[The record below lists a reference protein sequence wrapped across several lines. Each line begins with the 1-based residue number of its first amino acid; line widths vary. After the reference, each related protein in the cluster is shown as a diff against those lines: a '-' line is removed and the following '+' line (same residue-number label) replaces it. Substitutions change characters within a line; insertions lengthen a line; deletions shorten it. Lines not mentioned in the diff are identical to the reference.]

1 MLREV
6 FLLGERLAGRRDAR
20 LRRGLL
26 FAFGEAL
33 AIAAPYALVLWF
45 IRAALEHRL
54 AMATTWWITG
64 AIAAC
69 VALRLVFARR
79 AMSHIFIAAHALMG
93 QARIRTADHLR
104 RLPMGFFTRRR
115 SGELA
120 SVLTSDIALVEDVWS
135 HTIGIFAAS
144 FALPM
149 LVGAGLC
156 FLDLRLGLVVLAALP
171 VALGVLAATTPI
183 FVREIEAV
191 LEATA
196 DATARVVEYVQG
208 IAVLRAFGRHGEIYQ
223 RVVQAMERLRDA
235 LIRAEVLPSPLL
247 AVFGLVIE
255 ASFVAVAYAGTALA
269 LRGSIEPRVLL
280 VFLVVTVGV
289 VRQVADLGVALLLLR
304 ASQRAL
310 GRVDR
315 LLAEPPLA
323 EPSAAAAPIRRF
335 DVEIDGVSFAYEDG
349 VDRGAHG
356 TVLAGVS
363 ATFPERTLT
372 ALVGASG
379 SGKSTLVH
387 LVARLWDI
395 PRGRGAIRI
404 GGVDIRDVP
413 FEQLH
418 QHIAMV
424 FQDVVLFSG
433 TILDNLR
440 VGRPGATRH
449 EIERA
454 ATAALA
460 HDFITALPD
469 GYDTVLGEG
478 GGTLS
483 GGERQRLSIA
493 RAILKDA
500 PIVLLDEATASVD
513 ASAEAEIQRAIDE
526 LVKHKTV
533 VVIAHRLRT
542 VRRAHRIVV
551 LDHGRV
557 AESGTHDELLA
568 AGGAYAALWRAQDRA
583 KGWRLGAGV
592 RAADAK
598 HSPA

>member
-1 MLREV
+1 MLGEL
-6 FLLGERLAGRRDAR
+6 FTLGERLAGRRDAR

-26 FAFGEAL
+26 FAFAEAL
-33 AIAAPYALVLWF
+33 TIAAPYALVLF
-45 IRAALEHRL
+45 FVREALERRL
-54 AMATTWWITG
+54 SMSMTWWITG
-64 AIAAC
+64 G
-69 VALRLVFARR
+69 VALSVSLRLAFSGG
-79 AMSHIFIAAHALMG
+79 AMSNIFIAAHALMG

-120 SVLTSDIALVEDVWS
+120 GVLTTDVALVEDVWS
-135 HTIGIFAAS
+135 HTVGIFASS

-149 LVGAGLC
+149 LVGIGLC
-156 FLDLRLGLVVLAALP
+156 VLDLRLGLVVLAALP
-171 VALGVLAATTPI
+171 AAVLVLAATTPL

-196 DATARVVEYVQG
+196 DVSGRVVEYVQG
-208 IAVLRAFGRHGEIYQ
+208 IAVLRAFGRHGEVYQ
-223 RVVQAMERLRDA
+223 RLGEAMERLRDA
-235 LIRAEVLPSPLL
+235 LIRADVLPSPLL
-247 AVFGLVIE
+247 AVFGFVVE
-255 ASFVAVAYAGTALA
+255 VSFVAVAYAGSALA
-269 LRGSIEPRVLL
+269 LRGSIQPAVLL

-289 VRQVADLGVALLLLR
+289 VRQVADLGVALLMLR

-315 LLAEPPLA
+315 LLAEEPLA
-323 EPSAAAAPIRRF
+323 EPPAPAAPIRRF
-335 DVEIDGVSFAYEDG
+335 DVEVDAVSFAYEDE
-349 VDRGAHG
+349 A
-356 TVLAGVS
+356 VLEGVS
-363 ATFPERTLT
+363 TTFAERSLT

-387 LVARLWDI
+387 LVARLWDV
-395 PRGRGAIRI
+395 PRGQGAIRI
-404 GGVDIRDVP
+404 GGVDVRDVP
-413 FEQLH
+413 FEELH
-418 QHIAMV
+418 EHIAMV

-433 TILDNLR
+433 TILENLR
-440 VGRPGATRH
+440 VGRRDASRA
-449 EIERA
+449 EVERA
-454 ATAALA
+454 AKAARA

-526 LVKHKTV
+526 LVKEKTV
-533 VVIAHRLRT
+533 VVIAHRLRA

-551 LDHGRV
+551 LDEGRV

-568 AGGAYAALWRAQDRA
+568 RDGVYAALWREQERA
-583 KGWRLGAGV
+583 KGWRLAG
-592 RAADAK
+592 D
-598 HSPA
+598 PARRTAEEPP

>member
-1 MLREV
+1 MMLREV

-20 LRRGLL
+20 LRRGLVL
-26 FAFGEAL
+26 AFVEAL
-33 AIAAPYALVLWF
+33 TIAAPYGVVLF
-45 IRAALEHRL
+45 VVREALEQRL
-54 AMATTWWITG
+54 TTTLTWWATC
-64 AIAAC
+64 AIA
-69 VALRLVFARR
+69 VSVLLRLVFSRG
-79 AMSHIFIAAHALMG
+79 AMSNIFTAAHALMG
-93 QARIRTADHLR
+93 QARIRAADHMR

-120 SVLTSDIALVEDVWS
+120 GVLTTDLALVEDVWS
-135 HTIGIFAAS
+135 HTVGVFAAS

-149 LVGAGLC
+149 LVGLGLC
-156 FLDLRLGLVVLAALP
+156 VLDWRLGLVVLAALP
-171 VALGVLAATTPI
+171 VALVVLAATTPV
-183 FVREIEAV
+183 FVREIDAV
-191 LEATA
+191 LDAGA
-196 DATARVVEYVQG
+196 DVSARVVEYVQG
-208 IAVLRAFGRHGEIYQ
+208 IAVLRAFGRHGDVYQ
-223 RVVQAMERLRDA
+223 RLVSAMERLRDA
-235 LIRAEVLPSPLL
+235 LIRADVFPSPLL
-247 AVFGLVIE
+247 AAFGFVIE
-255 ASFVAVAYAGTALA
+255 VSFVAVAYAGSELA
-269 LRGSIEPRVLL
+269 LRGSIEPGVLL

-289 VRQVADLGVALLLLR
+289 VQQVAGLGVALLLLR

-315 LLAEPPLA
+315 LLAEVPLA
-323 EPSAAAAPIRRF
+323 EPAVSARPIERF
-335 DVEIDGVSFAYEDG
+335 DVEVDAVSFAYEEH
-349 VDRGAHG
+349 A
-356 TVLAGVS
+356 VLEGVS
-363 ATFPERTLT
+363 VTFPERSLT

-387 LVARLWDI
+387 LVARLWDV

-404 GGVDIRDVP
+404 GGVDVRDVP

-424 FQDVVLFSG
+424 LQDVVLFSG
-433 TILDNLR
+433 TILENLL
-440 VGRPGATRH
+440 VGRPDASR
-449 EIERA
+449 EDVERA
-454 ATAALA
+454 AKAARA

-526 LVKHKTV
+526 LVAKKTV

-551 LDHGRV
+551 LDRGRV
-557 AESGTHDELLA
+557 AECGTHDALIA
-568 AGGAYAALWRAQDRA
+568 ADGVYAALWREQERA
-583 KGWRLGAGV
+583 KGWRLA
-592 RAADAK
+592 RSA
-598 HSPA
+598 

>member
-1 MLREV
+1 MMLREV
-6 FLLGERLAGRRDAR
+6 FMLGERLAGRKDAR

-26 FAFGEAL
+26 FAFAEAL
-33 AIAAPYALVLWF
+33 TIAAPYALVLF
-45 IRAALEHRL
+45 FVREALEHRL
-54 AMATTWWITG
+54 SMQMTWWITG
-64 AIAAC
+64 GIVLA
-69 VALRLVFARR
+69 VVLRLAFSGG
-79 AMSHIFIAAHALMG
+79 AMSNIFIAAHALLG

-104 RLPMGFFTRRR
+104 RLPMGFFTHRR
-115 SGELA
+115 SGEL
-120 SVLTSDIALVEDVWS
+120 SGVLTTDIALVEDVWS

-149 LVGAGLC
+149 LVGLGLC
-156 FLDLRLGLVVLAALP
+156 FLDLRLGLVILAALP
-171 VALGVLAATTPI
+171 VAVLVLAATTPL

-196 DATARVVEYVQG
+196 DVSARVVEYVQG
-208 IAVLRAFGRHGEIYQ
+208 IAVLRAFGRHGEVYQ
-223 RVVQAMERLRDA
+223 RFVKAMEHLRDA
-235 LIRAEVLPSPLL
+235 LIRADVLPSPLL
-247 AVFGLVIE
+247 AVFGFVIE
-255 ASFVAVAYAGTALA
+255 VSFVAVAWVGSALA
-269 LRGSIEPRVLL
+269 LRGSMQPAVLL

-289 VRQVADLGVALLLLR
+289 VRQVADLGVALLMLR

-315 LLAEPPLA
+315 LLAEEPLA
-323 EPSAAAAPIRRF
+323 EATTPAARIERF
-335 DVEIDGVSFAYEDG
+335 DVHIDDVSFAYEDE
-349 VDRGAHG
+349 A
-356 TVLAGVS
+356 VLHGVS
-363 ATFPERTLT
+363 TTFPERSLT

-395 PRGRGAIRI
+395 PRGKGGIRI

-413 FEQLH
+413 FEELH

-433 TILDNLR
+433 TILENVR
-440 VGRPGATRH
+440 VGRPDASRE

-454 ATAALA
+454 AKAARA
-460 HDFITALPD
+460 HDFITALPS

-526 LVKHKTV
+526 LVKKKTV

-551 LDHGRV
+551 LDKGRV
-557 AESGTHDELLA
+557 AESGTHDELLVKD
-568 AGGAYAALWRAQDRA
+568 GVYAALWREQERA
-583 KGWRLGAGV
+583 KGWRLGAAV
-592 RAADAK
+592 RV
-598 HSPA
+598 SG

>member
-1 MLREV
+1 MLGEI
-6 FLLGERLAGRRDAR
+6 FMLGERLAGRKDAR

-26 FAFGEAL
+26 FAFAEAL
-33 AIAAPYALVLWF
+33 TIAAPYALVLF
-45 IRAALEHRL
+45 FVREALEHRL
-54 AMATTWWITG
+54 TMHLTWWLTG
-64 AIAAC
+64 GIALSAL
-69 VALRLVFARR
+69 LRLAFSGG
-79 AMSHIFIAAHALMG
+79 AMSNIFIAAHTLMG

-104 RLPMGFFTRRR
+104 RLPMGFFTQRR

-120 SVLTSDIALVEDVWS
+120 GVLTTDVALVEDVWS
-135 HTIGIFAAS
+135 HTIGIFTSS

-149 LVGAGLC
+149 LVGLGLC
-156 FLDLRLGLVVLAALP
+156 FLDWRLGLVVLAALP
-171 VALGVLAATTPI
+171 VALLVMAATTPI

-191 LEATA
+191 LEASA
-196 DATARVVEYVQG
+196 DVSARVVEYVQG
-208 IAVLRAFGRHGEIYQ
+208 IAVLRAFGRHGEVYQ
-223 RVVQAMERLRDA
+223 RFVKAMERLRDA
-235 LIRAEVLPSPLL
+235 LIRADVLPSPLL
-247 AVFGLVIE
+247 AVFGFVVE
-255 ASFVAVAYAGTALA
+255 VSFVAVAYAGSALA
-269 LRGSIEPRVLL
+269 LRGSIQPGVLL

-315 LLAEPPLA
+315 LLAEKPLA
-323 EPSAAAAPIRRF
+323 ESSARAAPLQTF
-335 DVEIDGVSFAYEDG
+335 DVEVDSVSFAYEDE
-349 VDRGAHG
+349 A
-356 TVLAGVS
+356 VLDGVS
-363 ATFPERTLT
+363 VTFPERSLT

-395 PRGRGAIRI
+395 PRPGAIRI
-404 GGVDIRDVP
+404 GGVDIRDMP
-413 FEQLH
+413 FEELH

-433 TILDNLR
+433 TILENLR
-440 VGRPGATRH
+440 VGRPDASL
-449 EIERA
+449 EEVERA
-454 ATAALA
+454 AKAARA
-460 HDFITALPD
+460 HDFITALPN

-500 PIVLLDEATASVD
+500 PVVLLDEATASVD
-513 ASAEAEIQRAIDE
+513 ASAEAEIQRAVDE
-526 LVKHKTV
+526 LVRKKTV

-551 LDHGRV
+551 LDKGRV
-557 AESGTHDELLA
+557 AESGTHEELLA
-568 AGGAYAALWRAQDRA
+568 KRGVYAALWQEQERAR
-583 KGWRLGAGV
+583 GWRL
-592 RAADAK
+592 AASATRRT
-598 HSPA
+598 